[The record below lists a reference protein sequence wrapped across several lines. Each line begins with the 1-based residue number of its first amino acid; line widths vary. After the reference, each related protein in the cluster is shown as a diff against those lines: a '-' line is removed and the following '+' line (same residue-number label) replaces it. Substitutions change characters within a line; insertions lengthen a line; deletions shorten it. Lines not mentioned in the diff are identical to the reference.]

1 MPIRVQNDLPAK
13 KTLEEENIFIMDER
27 RALSQDIRPLR
38 IAILNLMPLKE
49 DTEVMLMRSLSNTPL
64 QIDITFLT
72 TKSYV
77 GKNTAKSH
85 LDNFYLTFDDVKN
98 KKFDG
103 LIITGAPV
111 EMMEFEEVAYWDELV
126 QIFEWSKT
134 HVTSTLHLCWGAQAG
149 LYYHYGVNKRLLD
162 KKMFGIFYHHV
173 LNRREPL
180 VRGFDDIFLMPHSRH
195 TGIDEEAV
203 RNNDRLKILAVS
215 DEAGIALVMSTD
227 GRHVFML
234 GHPEYDRVTLD
245 MEYKRDR
252 DKGLP
257 IDLPVNY
264 YKEDNTSI
272 RPDLMWRAHG
282 NTLYTNWL
290 NYYVYQMTPYIL
302 EENDNNDK

>member
-1 MPIRVQNDLPAK
+1 MKSSIERK
-13 KTLEEENIFIMDER
+13 LEYN
-27 RALSQDIRPLR
+27 
-38 IAILNLMPLKE
+38 
-49 DTEVMLMRSLSNTPL
+49 
-64 QIDITFLT
+64 
-72 TKSYV
+72 
-77 GKNTAKSH
+77 
-85 LDNFYLTFDDVKN
+85 
-98 KKFDG
+98 FDG
-103 LIITGAPV
+103 KVFSLFLFKHLKKKLWLNTCA
-111 EMMEFEEVAYWDELV
+111 EL
-126 QIFEWSKT
+126 
-134 HVTSTLHLCWGAQAG
+134 
-149 LYYHYGVNKRLLD
+149 
-162 KKMFGIFYHHV
+162 
-173 LNRREPL
+173 
-180 VRGFDDIFLMPHSRH
+180 
-195 TGIDEEAV
+195 
-203 RNNDRLKILAVS
+203 LKILAVS

-264 YKEDNTSI
+264 YEEDNTSI